1 MMVFEFDINK
11 SVANKIKHGID
22 FIQAQTMRRWR
33 FMKAKDFDKKF
44 DTGEDISSLINK
56 KRAHRLNQDQKRV
69 NVDFPQWMVDLLDKQ
84 AKRLG
89 VTRQSVIKHFIADRL
104 KHI

>member
-1 MMVFEFDINK
+1 MK
-11 SVANKIKHGID
+11 S
-22 FIQAQTMRRWR
+22 
-33 FMKAKDFDKKF
+33 KDFDKKF
-44 DTGEDISSLINK
+44 DDGESVTSLINK
-56 KRAHRLNQDQKRV
+56 KHARRLNQDQKRV

-89 VTRQSVIKHFIADRL
+89 VTRQSVIKHFIADHL